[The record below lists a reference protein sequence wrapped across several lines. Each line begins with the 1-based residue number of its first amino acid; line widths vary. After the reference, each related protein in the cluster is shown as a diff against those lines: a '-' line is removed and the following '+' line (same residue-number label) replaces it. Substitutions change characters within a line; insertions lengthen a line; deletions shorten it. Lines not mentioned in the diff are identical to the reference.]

1 MDGATGFPFV
11 SPDGTPPLTAEQQ
24 RYCELTEVIF
34 SSQQQQHADA
44 DELVVPSAGPPS

>member
-1 MDGATGFPFV
+1 MDAAPGFPFV
-11 SPDGTPPLTAEQQ
+11 LPDETPLTAEQQ

-34 SSQQQQHADA
+34 SSVEAE